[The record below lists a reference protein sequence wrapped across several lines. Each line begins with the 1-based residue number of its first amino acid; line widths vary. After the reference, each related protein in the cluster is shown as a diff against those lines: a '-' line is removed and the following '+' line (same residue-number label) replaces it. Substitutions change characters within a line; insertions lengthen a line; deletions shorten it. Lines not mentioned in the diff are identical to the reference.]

1 MYVIGTAGH
10 VDHGKST
17 LVKSLTGIDPDRW
30 EEEQRREMTIDL
42 GFAWFTLPSGRSVS
56 LIDVPGHERFIKNML
71 AGVSGFDAAL
81 LVVAADESLMPQTSE
96 HLAILDLLQV
106 RHGLVVISKAD
117 LVDGEW
123 LELVQDEVRER
134 LHGTSL
140 EHAPVVAVSARSG
153 QGLDLLR
160 QQLDQ
165 LLDAIPSRTT
175 GHGAPR
181 LPIDRAF
188 TIGGFGTVVTGTLV
202 DGSLQIGDELEL
214 LPSGL
219 KARVRGLQIHNQKT
233 EQVLPGTRVAVNLAG
248 IHHRAINRGDVLV
261 PPGSL
266 IPSDRLDL
274 RLRLLHDAPGPISQN
289 VALDLFSG
297 ASEVRCRV
305 TLLDT
310 ERLEPGGEGW
320 VQLRLSKPIAVAR
333 GDRAILRIAS
343 PSRTIAGGTIIDPHP
358 PRHRRFRAE
367 VLSGLEILVRGDPA
381 ELLLQAL
388 DDAPPQSREELASMS
403 GLPVATMRPLAEQLA
418 TAGRLILLP
427 AEGGTA
433 LHLVGVAVW
442 QKLVDRLGA
451 TLRAYHGRFPLRR
464 GISREELRQKLRLN
478 PRSLGAFLDEALRRG
493 LIGQDETA
501 IWQADHDPQPG
512 TEAAQALRIAL
523 AAMARSPYGPPPPDL
538 DDELLAWALERRL
551 FVRVAPEIFFL
562 PATYDELLTW
572 VQQTV
577 VREGSVTVGG
587 MRDRFGSSRKY
598 ALAFLEHLDERKVT
612 RREGE
617 GRVLV

>member
-81 LVVAADESLMPQTSE
+81 LVVAADESLMPQTNE

-117 LVDGEW
+117 LVDSEW
-123 LELVQDEVRER
+123 LELVHDEVRER
-134 LHGTSL
+134 LQGTSL
-140 EHAPVVAVSARSG
+140 EHAPIVTVSARNG

-165 LLDAIPSRTT
+165 LLDTTPSRTT

-188 TIGGFGTVVTGTLV
+188 TIGGFGTVVTGTLI
-202 DGSLQIGDELEL
+202 DGPLQIGDELEL
-214 LPSGL
+214 LPAGL
-219 KARVRGLQIHNQKT
+219 KARVRGLQTHNQKT
-233 EQVLPGTRVAVNLAG
+233 ERALPGTRVAVNLAG
-248 IHHRAINRGDVLV
+248 IHHRAIKRGDLLV
-261 PPGSL
+261 PPGTL
-266 IPSDRLDL
+266 TPSDRLDL

-289 VALDLFSG
+289 ATLDLFTG

-310 ERLEPGGEGW
+310 ERLEPGAEGW
-320 VQLRLSKPIAVAR
+320 VQLRLSEPIAVAR
-333 GDRAILRIAS
+333 GDRSILRIAS

-367 VLSGLEILVRGDPA
+367 VLSGLEILARGDPA

-388 DDAPPQSREELASMS
+388 DDAPPRSLEELASVS
-403 GLPVATMRPLAEQLA
+403 ALPVATLRLLAEQLA
-418 TAGRLILLP
+418 ASGRLILLP
-427 AEGGTA
+427 GEDGAT
-433 LHLVGVAVW
+433 LHLVRIDGW
-442 QKLVDRLGA
+442 QKLVERLGV

-464 GISREELRQKLRLN
+464 GIPREELRQKLRLS
-478 PRSLGAFLDEALRRG
+478 PRSLGPFLDEAVRRG
-493 LIGQDETA
+493 LIGQDETCA
-501 IWQADHDPQPG
+501 WQASHDPQPSA
-512 TEAAQALRIAL
+512 TAAQALRAAL
-523 AAMARSPYGPPPPDL
+523 SAMARSPYGPPPPDL

-551 FVRVAPEIFFL
+551 LVRVAPEIFFL
-562 PATYDELLTW
+562 PTTYDELLTW

-577 VREGSVTVGG
+577 AHEGSVTVGG

-598 ALAFLEHLDERKVT
+598 ALAFLEHLDERRVT